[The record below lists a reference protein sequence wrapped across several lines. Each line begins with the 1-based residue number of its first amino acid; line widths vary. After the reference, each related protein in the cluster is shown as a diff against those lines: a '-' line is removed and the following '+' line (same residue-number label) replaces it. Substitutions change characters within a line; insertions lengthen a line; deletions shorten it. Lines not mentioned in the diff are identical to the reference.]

1 MPGRTGGGRVYRRRR
16 AQRRPPR
23 RPAALLAATAVALA
37 ALTAACTSGGAVSGG
52 GSHSPAP
59 SPGSSTSPASPTSSA
74 TSSGPP
80 VPVSLRFAVY
90 GGRADL
96 RAYQALARSY
106 MHVHPEVT
114 MHVETARDGTAS
126 VQRLRGQLAAGR
138 APDVFLA
145 DSSNLPTLVGDDRV
159 QPVDRLLE
167 QRNVAFGER
176 YERLGLEA
184 FSADSSLQCMPN
196 NVSPQVVFYNK
207 RLLTPSEVSVPGV
220 DPPSLDDGWSWAQFE
235 AAARTISAIGVTG
248 VYLDPALTTL
258 TPFLRSAGAD
268 VVDDPQAPTR
278 LMLSD
283 PGSRDTMRTILGL
296 ARDRGVNLRP
306 TPSPGRSGPQ
316 DALERFETGRLGM
329 LIGTRAL
336 VPRLRH
342 QPGLRFDVYQLPSL
356 GTFHTTADVTGYC
369 ISRTSQHVDAAADFI
384 AYASSDVG
392 AKITARSGGI
402 VPANLAALQSAAFKD
417 PHQLPRHVAV
427 FTTVI
432 RQADTMPDAAGWSDV
447 VSETQPLLNRLFYAP
462 HLTLGPLLTRI
473 DQLSQT
479 LLAQASPSPTPT
491 S

>member
-1 MPGRTGGGRVYRRRR
+1 VYPRRR
-16 AQRRPPR
+16 AQRPAPR
-23 RPAALLAATAVALA
+23 RPAVLLATTVALA
-37 ALTAACTSGGAVSGG
+37 ALASACTGG
-52 GSHSPAP
+52 GSRTGGDESP
-59 SPGSSTSPASPTSSA
+59 SSSSHASSASPTPSA
-74 TSSGPP
+74 SSGAP
-80 VPVSLRFAVY
+80 VPLTLRFAVY
-90 GGRADL
+90 GGRADV
-96 RAYQALARSY
+96 RAYEGLASSY
-106 MHVHPEVT
+106 MRAHPEVT
-114 MHVETARDGTAS
+114 VHVEAVRDEAAS
-126 VQRLRGQLAAGR
+126 VERLEGQFDGDR

-145 DSSNLPTLVGDDRV
+145 DSSNLPTLVGERRV

-220 DPPSLDDGWSWAQFE
+220 DPPNPQDGWNWAQFE
-235 AAARTISAIGVTG
+235 AAARNISAIGVTG
-248 VYLDPALTTL
+248 VYLEPALTTL
-258 TPFLRSAGAD
+258 TPFLRSSGAD
-268 VVDDPQAPTR
+268 VVDDPQAPTT

-283 PGSRDTMRTILGL
+283 PGSRDALQTILGL

-306 TPSPGRSGPQ
+306 TPTAGRTAAQS
-316 DALERFETGRLGM
+316 ALKRFEAGRLGM

-342 QPGLRFDVYQLPSL
+342 QPGLRFDVYPLPRL
-356 GTFHTTADVTGYC
+356 GSFRTTADVTGYC

-392 AKITARSGGI
+392 ARITARSGGI

-417 PHQLPRHVAV
+417 PHQLPRHVEV

-432 RQADTMPDAAGWSDV
+432 RRADTMPDAAGWPDV
-447 VSETQPLLNRLFYAP
+447 VSATQPLLNRLFYAP
-462 HLTLGPLLTRI
+462 HVNVGPLLTRI
-473 DQLSQT
+473 DRLSAT
-479 LLAQASPSPTPT
+479 LLAGPSPSPTPT